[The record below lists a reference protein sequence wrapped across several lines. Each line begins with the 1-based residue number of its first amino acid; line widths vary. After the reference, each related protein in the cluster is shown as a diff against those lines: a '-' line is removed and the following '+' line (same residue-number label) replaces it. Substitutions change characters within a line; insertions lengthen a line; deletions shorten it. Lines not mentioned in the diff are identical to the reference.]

1 MINANL
7 SRPESEEQ
15 RNVAAQ
21 ILLRTGYLGPNYASR
36 NEDRV
41 SLINRQEDASQ
52 YAAQIDRMDS
62 FASEEDAIP
71 QNILARFIVVEEI
84 DELSETNELP
94 PLV

>member
-21 ILLRTGYLGPNYASR
+21 ILLRTGYLGPNYATR
-36 NEDRV
+36 NEARV
-41 SLINRQEDASQ
+41 ELINRQEDASQ
-52 YAAQIDRMDS
+52 YAAQIDHIES
-62 FASEEDAIP
+62 LLTEEDVVP